1 MGEYETD
8 GSDGQVTRV
17 VFRDVDEVELRRLE
31 GEGATNSPLPRRIGG
46 FDVVRRIGAGGMGTV
61 YEARQERPD
70 RTVALKVMRA
80 GLGSKSLLTRFEREA
95 DILARLSH
103 PAIAKVFAVGTHRP
117 AEGESGSHAVGP
129 VPFIALEYVPGAR
142 SLTEYAT
149 ATNLDRLARIR
160 LFETVCDAIDH
171 GHKEGV
177 LHRDLKPDNVLVDS
191 DGNPKVIDFGVARVT
206 TVASDTSAPLLTE
219 YGQIL
224 GTVQY
229 MSPEQCAANP
239 LLLDPRSDVYS
250 LGVIL
255 YELIV
260 GRLPYD
266 VRELPIHEAIRMV
279 SESASPAASTVDAT
293 IDRDLETILMKA
305 IAKLPEDRYPS
316 ARALA
321 DDLQRW
327 RAGEPIAARPISS
340 AQRLRRF
347 ARKNPALTS
356 VVAALCLVVGISATA
371 IASLHSL
378 VERERE
384 ARVSAERVADEQHRI
399 AAAAK
404 SEARSLR
411 DELRNQ
417 LASVVPGG
425 SPATVICLDD
435 TQRRLER
442 LAPVT
447 ASDALATAQVAE
459 SFAYLG
465 DLLER
470 DMTADPGRSRIAWTR
485 SLELTRAALVCDAP
499 AVLEAVAPEKRRVA
513 VTECVG
519 TGVPA
524 FAWRVA
530 QREGELLAKLGHLRE
545 AKVALETAFDACSR
559 ALSQSVG
566 DADVRTDL
574 IALGATLE
582 RLHREEGNLPRAALY
597 SAQCLAIREGEPLA
611 CVGPLTTP
619 SSE

>member
-17 VFRDVDEVELRRLE
+17 VFRDVDDTELRHLE
-31 GEGATNSPLPRRIGG
+31 GEGATSSPLPRRIGG

-70 RTVALKVMRA
+70 RTVALKVMRT
-80 GLGSKSLLTRFEREA
+80 GLGSKSLLARFEREA

-117 AEGESGSHAVGP
+117 AEGASGSNAVGP
-129 VPFIALEYVPGAR
+129 VPFIALEYVQDAR
-142 SLTEYAT
+142 SLTEYAV
-149 ATNLDRLARIR
+149 AAKLDRLARIR

-177 LHRDLKPDNVLVDS
+177 LHRDLKPDNVLVDRE
-191 DGNPKVIDFGVARVT
+191 GNPKVIDFGVARVT
-206 TVASDTSAPLLTE
+206 AVAGETSAPILTE

-250 LGVIL
+250 LGVML

-279 SESASPAASTVDAT
+279 ADSASPAASSVDAT

-305 IAKLPEDRYPS
+305 IAKLPEDRYAS

-321 DDLQRW
+321 EDLQRW

-347 ARKNPALTS
+347 ALKNPALTS

-384 ARVSAERVADEQHRI
+384 ARVFAERIADEQQRVAD
-399 AAAAK
+399 AAK
-404 SEARSLR
+404 GEVRSLR

-417 LASVVPGG
+417 LASVIPGDAH
-425 SPATVICLDD
+425 ATVICLDD

-447 ASDALATAQVAE
+447 ASDALATVQVAE

-470 DMTADPGRSRIAWTR
+470 EGKADPDRSRNAWTR
-485 SLELTRAALVCDAP
+485 SLELTRAALVCDEP
-499 AVLEAVAPEKRRVA
+499 AVLDAVAPNKRRFV

-519 TGVPA
+519 AGVPA

-530 QREGELLAKLGHLRE
+530 QREGELLAKLGHVGE
-545 AKVALETAFDACSR
+545 AKVALRTAFESCAR
-559 ALSQSVG
+559 AFSESVG
-566 DADVRTDL
+566 DSDVRSDL

-582 RLHREEGNLPRAALY
+582 RLHREQGELPKAALY
-597 SAQCLAIREGEPLA
+597 AAQCLAIRQGEPLE
-611 CVGPLTTP
+611 CVGPLGTP